1 MSLQVGVMNMKIN
14 GILNEVRTAFL
25 DGESR
30 ENLNKIYN
38 KGTVTKVYNNLIKN
52 NELDI
57 KTTSDDF
64 KVEEK
69 KISSLIQE
77 ILLLCDENKEYSIT
91 VKIVKNELKSK
102 KILNEKNIDL
112 INPFE
117 LAGEVST
124 DEMREILKIKDIEY
138 IKNVIKKY
146 LKYNSKKLNSLTT
159 KEKLIDY
166 IIKSIKKT
174 TNIGE
179 SFR

>member
-1 MSLQVGVMNMKIN
+1 MKTN
-14 GILNEVRTAFL
+14 GILKEVRKAFL

-38 KGTVTKVYNNLIKN
+38 KGTVTKVYNSLIKN
-52 NELDI
+52 NELETI
-57 KTTSDDF
+57 TASDDF
-64 KVEEK
+64 KAKED

-77 ILLLCDENKEYSIT
+77 ILLLSDNSKEYIIT
-91 VKIVKNELKSK
+91 VKIEKHELKSK
-102 KILNEKNIDL
+102 RVLNEKNIDL

-117 LAGEVST
+117 LAGEVSI
-124 DEMREILKIKDIEY
+124 DEMKEILNTKEIEY
-138 IKNVIKKY
+138 IRDVIKKY

-159 KEKLIDY
+159 KEELIDY

>member
-1 MSLQVGVMNMKIN
+1 MRSN
-14 GILNEVRTAFL
+14 GTLNKVRNAFL
-25 DGESR
+25 AGESR

-38 KGTVTKVYNNLIKN
+38 KGTVTKVYNMLIKN

-57 KTTSDDF
+57 KTASDDF

-77 ILLLCDENKEYSIT
+77 ILLLADSNKEYIIT
-91 VKIVKNELKSK
+91 IKIGKNELKSK
-102 KILNEKNIDL
+102 KVLNKNNIDL

-124 DEMREILKIKDIEY
+124 DEMKEILNTKDTEY

-146 LKYNSKKLNSLTT
+146 LKYNSKKLNSLNT
-159 KEKLIDY
+159 KEELIDY
-166 IIKSIKKT
+166 IVKSIKKT